1 VADQHNHRIVTV
13 NMPGGGIV
21 SNLAGTIG
29 SPGFTNGVGT
39 AATFKYPTG
48 ISFADADTALV
59 ADLFNHAIR
68 KIVISTGA
76 TTTLAGSGSSGFTN
90 GVGTAAPFNNPDS
103 VAVDGSSGIALVVDT
118 ENHAIRRIVIATGET
133 STLAGSGTAGNQN
146 GIGAAVQFR
155 NPAAIAVKSGIALVA
170 DDLNHAI
177 RKIVVS
183 TGQTTTL
190 VGTSASDE
198 GTVDGDG
205 SVARFDRPWGIS
217 MNGDSA
223 LVTQNGIS
231 GPDLIRRVRISDGTT
246 TTLAGSSTTGSA
258 DGLGTVATFNR
269 PRGIAMCT
277 EVDGTAFVA
286 EMMNSAVRR
295 LQLD

>member
-1 VADQHNHRIVTV
+1 MLDGNR
-13 NMPGGGIV
+13 M
-21 SNLAGTIG
+21 SNLAGSG
-29 SPGFTNGVGT
+29 SPGFTDGVGT

-59 ADLFNHAIR
+59 ADLRNHAIR

-90 GVGTAAPFNNPDS
+90 GVGTAATFNNPHS

-133 STLAGSGTAGNQN
+133 STLAGSGTGGNQD
-146 GIGAAVQFR
+146 GIGAAVRFQ

-190 VGTSASDE
+190 VGKSGK

-205 SVARFDRPWGIS
+205 SEAKFDRPWGIS

-246 TTLAGSSTTGSA
+246 TTLAGSSTGSA
-258 DGLGTVATFNR
+258 DGLGTVATFYR